1 MGTHH
6 NDDFLLRI
14 YLRDIE
20 SFGLITPDQEVE
32 LAGKIAN
39 GDDDAREMMIKANLR
54 LVITIAYGYVDMGVP
69 FIDLINI
76 GNGGL
81 MKAVER
87 FNPKKGAKFSTYAAW
102 WIKQAIK
109 RELSNSGL
117 TIRIPV
123 HLAQN
128 VSRLD
133 KFRDKFRI
141 DNGRLPNDD
150 EVYEK
155 LGLDAGKV
163 DVARGIRNGRLSL
176 DYEYDDDGRS
186 LIDLL
191 PDESAENPFDKKDIG
206 DQILI
211 LRELVEGLSTRY
223 KEIIQLRFGLTG
235 QDPMTLEEIGDHYRL
250 TRERIRQLLQ
260 VAIGKLRTRLENR
273 NRVVDKQMPHLQK
286 K

>member
-6 NDDFLLRI
+6 NDDFLLRS

-54 LVITIAYGYVDMGVP
+54 LVITIAREYDDMGVS

-76 GNGGL
+76 GNTGL

-87 FNPKKGAKFSTYAAW
+87 FDPEKGAKFSTYAAW

-191 PDESAENPFDKKDIG
+191 PDESAENPFDEKDIG

-211 LRELVEGLSTRY
+211 LRELVEGLSPRD

-235 QDPMTLEEIGDHYRL
+235 IDPMTLEKIGDHYCL

-273 NRVVDKQMPHLQK
+273 NRVVDKQMPHPQK
-286 K
+286 R